1 MQPEDQAK
9 KANVRNLV
17 LPVCPAQ
24 FVVVVIIITVITIS
38 FYYFSHQR
46 WVWAFRE
53 RSGRVCVN
61 TTNGVERQNE
71 EFKYR
76 YLAENR
82 KQAR

>member
-24 FVVVVIIITVITIS
+24 FVVVIIITVITIS

-46 WVWAFRE
+46 WVWA
-53 RSGRVCVN
+53 
-61 TTNGVERQNE
+61 TNGVERQNGKTKNKLVE
-71 EFKYR
+71 WYGKNSSKR
-76 YLAENR
+76 IPS
-82 KQAR
+82 